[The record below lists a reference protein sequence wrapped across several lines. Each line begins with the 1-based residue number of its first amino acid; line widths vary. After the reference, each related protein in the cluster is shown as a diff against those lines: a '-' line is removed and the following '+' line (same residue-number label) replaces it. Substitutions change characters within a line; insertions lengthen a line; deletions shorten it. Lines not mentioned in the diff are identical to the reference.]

1 MPRAVLDWRPPSEEP
16 VSLRS
21 FTDVHEAL
29 AAQGVAHEIIHLQSS
44 SRTAQLAADAL
55 GVPVADVVKS
65 LVFLVDAH
73 PVLTL
78 VPGDATVDTD
88 ALARVKRPR
97 ELSAREVTLA
107 RARDVRE
114 ATGFKPGAVPPVGLA
129 TALPVVADPE
139 VFAPDVVY
147 CGGGTTTAMLRI
159 GSADLE
165 ELLGPRRLAIGR
177 RA

>member
-1 MPRAVLDWRPPSEEP
+1 M
-16 VSLRS
+16 RS

-29 AAQGVAHEIIHLQSS
+29 AAEGVAHEIIQLPSS
-44 SRTAQLAADAL
+44 TRTAQLAADAL
-55 GVPVADVVKS
+55 GVPVTDVVKS

-88 ALARVKRPR
+88 ALAR
-97 ELSAREVTLA
+97 ELGAHEVTLA
-107 RARDVRE
+107 RGREVRE
-114 ATGFKPGAVPPVGLA
+114 TTGFKPGAVPPVGLA
-129 TALPVVADPE
+129 TVLPVVADPE
-139 VFAPDVVY
+139 VFTPDVVY

-165 ELLGPRRLAIGR
+165 GLLEPRRLAIGR
-177 RA
+177 RD

>member
-88 ALARVKRPR
+88 ALARG
-97 ELSAREVTLA
+97 LSAREVTLA